1 MNMEDHHPITAEELT
16 ELLLFQGESPD
27 AIEWL
32 LDTCDRV
39 FLQRDDVL
47 LKPGQKNGTLYL
59 LLNGSVRVQLEEN
72 APALTVLTSGH
83 CVGEMSI
90 LDHNNTSAYVIANE
104 PCELMAISG
113 DYLWQLIAQ
122 SHAVAANLLT
132 ILSARVRNDNQV
144 IGHSHQL
151 QNLYEHRAKIDALTG
166 LYNRRWLNETLSRLI
181 SRCNLDHSAL
191 SLLMLDVDHFK
202 HYNDNHGHLAGDR
215 ALCTLSSSIQANLRP
230 NDVAARFGG
239 EEFVVLLPETS
250 LNEAHAIAERL
261 RHSVREADI
270 QQASGLPLP
279 GITISIGIA
288 SLEPGMTEQALIA
301 MADVALYRAK
311 QGGRDRVCE

>member
-1 MNMEDHHPITAEELT
+1 MPLSAEALS

-32 LDTCDRV
+32 LDTCERV
-39 FLQRDDVL
+39 FLQKDQVL
-47 LKPGQKNGTLYL
+47 LRPGQENDTLYL
-59 LLNGSVRVQLEEN
+59 LLHGSVRVQLEID
-72 APALTVLTSGH
+72 APALTVLTAGH

-90 LDHNNTSAYVIANE
+90 LDHKHTSAYVIANE
-104 PCELMAISG
+104 PCELMAIGG

-151 QNLYEHRAKIDALTG
+151 QNLYEHRARIDALTG
-166 LYNRRWLNETLSRLI
+166 LYNRRWLNETLARMI
-181 SRCNLDHSAL
+181 NRCRQDHGSL

-202 HYNDNHGHLAGDR
+202 QYNDNNGHLAGDR
-215 ALCTLSSSIQANLRP
+215 ALCTLAGTLQAHMRP

-250 LNEAHAIAERL
+250 RREARAIAERL
-261 RHSVREADI
+261 RQEVKQAEVRHSN
-270 QQASGLPLP
+270 GGHLP

-288 SLEPGMTEQALIA
+288 SLEPDMTEQALLSS
-301 MADVALYRAK
+301 ADLALYQAK
-311 QGGRDRVCE
+311 EGGRDQVCG